1 MKNFL
6 GFLKTTILGGV
17 VFLLPLAL
25 LIFVASQAIEI
36 MTRITEPI
44 LSWIPK
50 NVVEGMVLR
59 QALVILALLLICFI
73 AGFVAKS
80 VFGNR
85 FFTFIEGKLREL
97 PGYSMIKARLTGSIG
112 SSLEKES
119 FKPVIVI
126 LESREQ
132 IAFEVERISG
142 NRVVLFLPGSPDPWT
157 GQVIIVESDQI
168 KPLTVDM
175 HSALKVFNDLGR
187 GTSKIFK
194 PSSP

>member
-17 VFLLPLAL
+17 IFLLPLAL
-25 LIFVASQAIEI
+25 LIFLGSQAFQI

-44 LSWIPK
+44 LSWIPQ
-50 NVVEGMVLR
+50 NVIEGMLLR
-59 QALVILALLLICFI
+59 QLLVIFALLLICFI

-85 FFTFIEGKLREL
+85 FFTYIEGKLCEL
-97 PGYSMIKARLTGSIG
+97 PGYSLVKARLTGSIG
-112 SSLEKES
+112 SSLEKEH

-126 LESREQ
+126 LESKEQ
-132 IAFEVERISG
+132 IGFEVERIPP

-157 GQVIIVESDQI
+157 GEVIIVETDQV
-168 KPLTVDM
+168 KPLAADM
-175 HSALKVFNDLGR
+175 HETLKVFNNLGR
-187 GTSKIFK
+187 GASSVIK
-194 PSSP
+194 PL